1 VAAQVVLLLEEALD
15 GGHSCVGLCVYRLW
29 ALF

>member
-1 VAAQVVLLLEEALD
+1 VAAQAVLLLEDCD